1 MVMGP
6 LSPIFGTAALAAS
19 GTLGLME
26 RVTQVLAT
34 TNEISLKGGNRKW
47 FERTLTDN
55 VRRALEDLPVAAITR
70 PAWRVL
76 ISFTEPVPFAEA
88 ARRLHTVFGL
98 GAIMAV
104 EHAGFTIAEL
114 QTTIEP
120 RLEGLA
126 PATFAIRCLRSD
138 KTFPM
143 NTPEIERT
151 VGSFVQERTGWPV
164 KLHDPELTIHILID
178 ENGIFTWTRRV
189 AGPGG
194 LPVGVSGRGT
204 CLLSG
209 GIDSPVAAYM
219 MMKRGMRLDF
229 VHFHSVPRT
238 DPASLEKV
246 HDLVRVLNVY
256 QGQARLA
263 MVPLLEI
270 QEQIAA
276 QCPASLRVLLY
287 RRFMFCLSER
297 LARRFKGRALITG
310 ESLGQVASQT
320 IENMA
325 AVEAVTSMPVLRPLI
340 GLDKQQIINIARAA
354 GTFELSIQPHI
365 DCCSFL
371 LPENPA
377 TKSHADELDAA
388 EAVLDVTSLVADALA
403 RAEIHRVS
411 DAAAWDEIPVPAEA
425 IG

>member
-1 MVMGP
+1 MG
-6 LSPIFGTAALAAS
+6 
-19 GTLGLME
+19 

-55 VRRALEDLPVAAITR
+55 VRLAVDDLPVASVTR

-76 ISFTEPVPFAEA
+76 VSFTEEIPFAEV
-88 ARRLHTVFGL
+88 ARRLGTVFGI

-104 EHAGFTIAEL
+104 RHVGFTFDEL
-114 QTTIEP
+114 RRALDEQ
-120 RLEGLA
+120 LEGLS
-126 PATFAIRCLRSD
+126 PSSFAVRCLRSD

-143 NTPEIERT
+143 TSPEVERAAGT
-151 VGSFVQERTGWPV
+151 VVQDRTGWPV
-164 KLHDPELTIHILID
+164 DLRDPDLTIHVLID
-178 ENGIFTWTRRV
+178 ENGVYTWTRRI

-194 LPVGVSGRGT
+194 LPVGVSGRAA

-246 HDLVRVLNVY
+246 RDLVRVLNRY
-256 QGQARLA
+256 QGRSRLA
-263 MVPLLEI
+263 MVPLLTI

-276 QCPASLRVLLY
+276 RCPAPLRVLLY
-287 RRFMFCLSER
+287 RRFMLGLAER
-297 LARRFKGRALITG
+297 VALRFKARALITG

-320 IENMA
+320 VENLA
-325 AVEAVTSMPVLRPLI
+325 AVETVASLPVLRPLI
-340 GLDKQQIINIARAA
+340 GLDKQQIIDIARRA
-354 GTFELSIQPHI
+354 GTFELSIQPHF

-371 LPENPA
+371 MPDSPA
-377 TKSHADELDAA
+377 TKSYSDELAAA
-388 EAVLDVTSLVADALA
+388 ETALDVTALVTDALEH
-403 RAEIHRVS
+403 AEVS
-411 DAAAWDEIPVPAEA
+411 AVDDAAAWDQIPVPAGAES
-425 IG
+425 

>member
-1 MVMGP
+1 
-6 LSPIFGTAALAAS
+6 
-19 GTLGLME
+19 ME

-34 TNEISLKGGNRKW
+34 TNEISLKGGNRAW

-55 VRRALEDLPVAAITR
+55 VRRALSDLPGVSVTR

-76 ISFTEPVPFAEA
+76 VSFAEPVDFVEV

-104 EHAGFTIAEL
+104 EHAGFTLDEL
-114 QTTIEP
+114 EASLAL
-120 RLEGLA
+120 RLEGMT
-126 PATFAIRCLRSD
+126 ATSFAVRCLRSD
-138 KTFPM
+138 KTYPM
-143 NTPEIERT
+143 TSPEIERE
-151 VGSFVQERTGWPV
+151 VGTIVQRRTGWPV
-164 KLHDPELTIHILID
+164 QLCDPELTIHVLVD
-178 ENGIFTWTRRV
+178 DNGLFTWTRRV

-194 LPVGVSGRGT
+194 LPVGVGGRGA

-246 HDLVRVLNVY
+246 HDLVRVLNRY
-256 QGQARLA
+256 QGQARLV
-263 MVPLLEI
+263 MVPLLAI

-276 QCPASLRVLLY
+276 RCPAPLRVLLY
-287 RRFMFCLSER
+287 RRFMLCLAER
-297 LARRFKGRALITG
+297 IARRFKARALVTG

-320 IENMA
+320 IENLA
-325 AVEAVTSMPVLRPLI
+325 AVEAVASMPVLRPLI
-340 GLDKQQIINIARAA
+340 GMDKIQIIDLARSA
-354 GTFELSIQPHI
+354 GTFELSIQPHT

-371 LPENPA
+371 LPDQPA
-377 TKSHADELDAA
+377 TKSHARELDAA
-388 EAVLDVTSLVADALA
+388 EALLAVTELVDDALE
-403 RAEIHRVS
+403 RTEVHRIA
-411 DAAAWDEIPVPAEA
+411 DAAAWEEIPIPAGA
-425 IG
+425 VS